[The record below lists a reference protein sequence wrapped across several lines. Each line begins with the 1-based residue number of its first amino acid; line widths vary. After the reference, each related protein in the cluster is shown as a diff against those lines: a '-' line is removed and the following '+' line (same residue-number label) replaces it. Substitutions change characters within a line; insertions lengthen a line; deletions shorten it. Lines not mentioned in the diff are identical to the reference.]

1 MTDPD
6 PRPVAAAATDPAQP
20 VTIADIAAFTTR
32 LARLRPPALG
42 GDPAEY
48 TALLAHK
55 AKLLARIADQHA
67 RTDPAHAGETR
78 EITERAQRA
87 VTARH
92 TADAHDTTNVK
103 DLQSPSSPGWGIS
116 LSNTGEFR
124 RASSAGRR
132 VSSRWFRAARSWCTW
147 WRSAGSTTLCS
158 AAVTRRF
165 ASFSTAGHRS
175 GSALMAS
182 TVVASNRNIAAI
194 TVGSD
199 APNRRISPTYSA
211 R

>member
-32 LARLRPPALG
+32 HARLRPPALG

-124 RASSAGRR
+124 RASSVRFLERSGHRAAHPQRRR
-132 VSSRWFRAARSWCTW
+132 VRVLGADVQVPRVQQVPRRRRLARRRAAVRPDRTRPPATVLRPCCRPCH
-147 WRSAGSTTLCS
+147 WRGL
-158 AAVTRRF
+158 
-165 ASFSTAGHRS
+165 G
-175 GSALMAS
+175 
-182 TVVASNRNIAAI
+182 
-194 TVGSD
+194 VG
-199 APNRRISPTYSA
+199 
-211 R
+211 

>member
-32 LARLRPPALG
+32 HARLRPPALG

-124 RASSAGRR
+124 RASSSCRGSWPEAGGLHNLHR
-132 VSSRWFRAARSWCTW
+132 VHGTRCRLCSTRGRAARFLTH
-147 WRSAGSTTLCS
+147 RHAPL
-158 AAVTRRF
+158 RLDQPK
-165 ASFSTAGHRS
+165 ASQL
-175 GSALMAS
+175 GSALAA
-182 TVVASNRNIAAI
+182 TAGSNGLAL
-194 TVGSD
+194 S
-199 APNRRISPTYSA
+199 
-211 R
+211 